1 MCSVHPL
8 STHNT
13 HSVKNA
19 EIPHAHTNTNTQTT
33 ARQICEGAAGR
44 ARRTAS
50 VLGVYGQ
57 PEDHPFP
64 AACQEL
70 RYLKFVTHLLD

>member
-1 MCSVHPL
+1 VQGPL
-8 STHNT
+8 R
-13 HSVKNA
+13 A
-19 EIPHAHTNTNTQTT
+19 G
-33 ARQICEGAAGR
+33 ARPAPSFCTLPPPMPPSPRAPAPPKICDAAVGR

-64 AACQEL
+64 AACPEL
-70 RYLKFVTHLLD
+70 RYLKFVTHALD